1 VSINGTHLKPIRRRA
16 MSEVP
21 TTRSIVVGIDGS
33 KAAIH
38 AALWATDEAVS
49 RDIPLRLLY
58 AIEPDD
64 AQQTPPDRAARKLA
78 IAENAIR
85 YAFTAVEAADKPV
98 KIEVEITQ
106 ERPITSL
113 IRASASAD
121 MVCVGAVGMHH
132 FRPARVGSTAAALV
146 GSGLCPVAIIRDQ
159 GHRAELHPHW
169 IVVDT
174 DGAAETSAL
183 LGVAIEEARLRNAP
197 LKVITCRQTGDS
209 EIVDE
214 SAAGDDDRWIRANSD
229 RQPARWTWCDPEL
242 QVESVEGHGSLL
254 DYLAENSRSVQLV
267 VVGARGNPDVEQLV
281 GPAGNAVLHKSDC
294 SVLIVDPQHF

>member
-1 VSINGTHLKPIRRRA
+1 
-16 MSEVP
+16 MSELRTP
-21 TTRSIVVGIDGS
+21 PSSVVGIDGS
-33 KAAIH
+33 RAAIH

-64 AQQTPPDRAARKLA
+64 AQTPRDRAARKLA

-106 ERPITSL
+106 ERAITSL

-146 GSGLCPVAIIRDQ
+146 GSGLCPVAIVRDQ
-159 GHRAELHPHW
+159 GHREGPHW
-169 IVVDT
+169 IVVDI
-174 DGAAETSAL
+174 GGSAENSVL
-183 LGVAIEEARLRNAP
+183 LGIAIEEARLRNAP
-197 LKVITCRQTGDS
+197 LNVITSRQTSDG
-209 EIVDE
+209 EIVDVGT
-214 SAAGDDDRWIRANSD
+214 AGDDDRTIRETSD
-229 RQPARWTWCDPEL
+229 RALAPWTWCDSEL
-242 QVESVEGHGSLL
+242 QVESVEVPGSLL
-254 DYLAENSRSVQLV
+254 DYLAENSQSVQLV
-267 VVGARGNPDVEQLV
+267 VTGARDKAVVEQLV
-281 GPAGNAVLHKSDC
+281 GPLGNAVLRNSDC
-294 SVLIVDPQHF
+294 SVLIVDPHRLSEMQP

>member
-1 VSINGTHLKPIRRRA
+1 

-21 TTRSIVVGIDGS
+21 TPPSIVVGIDGS
-33 KAAIH
+33 KAAIR
-38 AALWATDEAVS
+38 AALWAIDEAVS

-64 AQQTPPDRAARKLA
+64 VQTPPDRAARKLA

-106 ERPITSL
+106 ERAITSL

-121 MVCVGAVGMHH
+121 MVCVGAVGVHH

-159 GHRAELHPHW
+159 GHRDGPGW

-174 DGAAETSAL
+174 GASAENNAL
-183 LGVAIEEARLRNAP
+183 PGIAIEEARLRNAP
-197 LKVITCRQTGDS
+197 LKVITFRQTGDS

-242 QVESVEGHGSLL
+242 QVESVEIRGSLL

-267 VVGARGNPDVEQLV
+267 VVGARDNADVEELV
-281 GPAGNAVLHKSDC
+281 GPPGNAVLHKSDC
-294 SVLIVDPQHF
+294 SVLIVDPQHLSEMQP

>member
-1 VSINGTHLKPIRRRA
+1 

-21 TTRSIVVGIDGS
+21 IRPSIVVGIDGS
-33 KAAIH
+33 RAAIH

-64 AQQTPPDRAARKLA
+64 VQTPPDRAARRLA

-106 ERPITSL
+106 ERPISSL
-113 IRASASAD
+113 IRASALAD

-146 GSGLCPVAIIRDQ
+146 GSGLCPVAIIRDP
-159 GHRAELHPHW
+159 GHREGPRW
-169 IVVDT
+169 IVVGT
-174 DGAAETSAL
+174 DGSAENSAL

-197 LKVITCRQTGDS
+197 LKVITCGQTGDR
-209 EIVDE
+209 EIADDG
-214 SAAGDDDRWIRANSD
+214 AAGVGGNSICANSD
-229 RQPARWTWCDPEL
+229 GQLAQWTWCDPEL
-242 QVESVEGHGSLL
+242 LVEPVEVRGGLL
-254 DYLAENSRSVQLV
+254 DYLVENSRSVQLV
-267 VVGARGNPDVEQLV
+267 VVGAGESTDVEQLL
-281 GPAGNAVLHKSDC
+281 GPAGNAVLHNSDC
-294 SVLIVDPQHF
+294 SVLIVDPQHLR

>member
-1 VSINGTHLKPIRRRA
+1 MSGVRKP
-16 MSEVP
+16 P
-21 TTRSIVVGIDGS
+21 SIVVGIDGS

-64 AQQTPPDRAARKLA
+64 AQTPPDRAARKLA

-85 YAFTAVEAADKPV
+85 YAFTAVEAAEKPV

-146 GSGLCPVAIIRDQ
+146 RSGLCPVAIVRDQ
-159 GHRAELHPHW
+159 GRREGPSW

-174 DGAAETSAL
+174 DGCADSSAL
-183 LGVAIEEARLRNAP
+183 VGIAIEEARLRNAP
-197 LKVITCRQTGDS
+197 LKVITSRQTSDG

-214 SAAGDDDRWIRANSD
+214 NTAGGDDRSIRKTSD
-229 RQPARWTWCDPEL
+229 RAIAPWTWCDPEL
-242 QVESVEGHGSLL
+242 QVESVEVHGSLL
-254 DYLAENSRSVQLV
+254 DYLAENSPSVRLV
-267 VVGARGNPDVEQLV
+267 VVGARENADVEQLV
-281 GPAGNAVLHKSDC
+281 GPAGNAVLHNSDC
-294 SVLIVDPQHF
+294 SVLIVDPQHVSEMQQQ

>member
-1 VSINGTHLKPIRRRA
+1 

-21 TTRSIVVGIDGS
+21 TPPSIVVGIDGS
-33 KAAIH
+33 KAAIR
-38 AALWATDEAVS
+38 AALWAIDEAVS

-64 AQQTPPDRAARKLA
+64 VQTPPDRAARKLA

-106 ERPITSL
+106 ERAITSL

-121 MVCVGAVGMHH
+121 MVCVGAVGVHH

-159 GHRAELHPHW
+159 GHRDGPGW

-174 DGAAETSAL
+174 GASAENNAL
-183 LGVAIEEARLRNAP
+183 PGIAIEEARC
-197 LKVITCRQTGDS
+197 V
-209 EIVDE
+209 
-214 SAAGDDDRWIRANSD
+214 
-229 RQPARWTWCDPEL
+229 
-242 QVESVEGHGSLL
+242 
-254 DYLAENSRSVQLV
+254 
-267 VVGARGNPDVEQLV
+267 
-281 GPAGNAVLHKSDC
+281 
-294 SVLIVDPQHF
+294 